1 MLVYIVLLF
10 ICIFCCAQTIQK
22 EIEKR
27 NLARANEEQSPNID
41 SSQPENNILHSVVY
55 NSVVMVGFA
64 LFIYLVRY
72 VLYNMNV
79 EWNLLFISIMI

>member
-1 MLVYIVLLF
+1 MIK
-10 ICIFCCAQTIQK
+10 K

-27 NLARANEEQSPNID
+27 NVARANEVQSPNTD
-41 SSQPENNILHSVVY
+41 SSQPENNILHSIVY

-72 VLYNMNV
+72 VLYNMNI
-79 EWNLLFISIMI
+79 E